1 MSLAGFSCQSITWFE
16 SYLSNRRF
24 QVNIK
29 NKYSN
34 VANIN
39 CGVPQGS
46 ILGPLLFLL
55 YVNDMP
61 QAVDCKLFLYAV
73 DSCLVYQHRDAK
85 AIETKLNNNFS
96 SVCNWF
102 VDNKLSIHFG
112 EDKTKCILFGTKKRL
127 KKDINLN
134 IRYGTVHIKQ
144 YHTVSYLGCV
154 LDENLS
160 GEPMALQVIK
170 KINTRLR
177 FLYRKNRFLSQ
188 PLRRLLCNAIIQPHF
203 DYGCSAWYPYLN
215 KSLKKKLQTLQ
226 NKCIRFC
233 LNLNNRDHIGLTEF
247 EKINWLPINDRFE
260 QCISSTTFKFFNKRS
275 PAYMNDVFKPAGH
288 PNTNT
293 RASFIK
299 LIQPLRNTNYGQKTL
314 SYLAANTWNS
324 LPVSLKATDGLNTY
338 KDKIKKHFLNK
349 IKNNES
355 DMSSN
360 F

>member
-1 MSLAGFSCQSITWFE
+1 MILIDLQKAFDTVNHDILLKKMYLAGFSCQSITWFE
-16 SYLSNRRF
+16 SNLSNRRF

-55 YVNDMP
+55 HVNDMP
-61 QAVDCKLFLYAV
+61 QAVDCELFLYAD

-85 AIETKLNNNFS
+85 AIEKNLNNNFS
-96 SVCNWF
+96 SICNWF
-102 VDNKLSIHFG
+102 VDNRLSIHFG
-112 EDKTKCILFGTKKRL
+112 EDKTKCILFGTKKQL
-127 KKDINLN
+127 KKHINLN
-134 IRYGTVHIKQ
+134 MKYVTVHIKQ
-144 YHTVSYLGCV
+144 YHTVSYLGYV

-177 FLYRKNRFLSQ
+177 FLYRKNRFLSL

-203 DYGCSAWYPYLN
+203 DYGCSAWYPSLN

-226 NKCIRFC
+226 NKCISFC
-233 LNLNNRDHIGLTEF
+233 SNLNNRDHIGSTEF

-260 QCISSTTFKFFNKRS
+260 QCIS
-275 PAYMNDVFKPAGH
+275 
-288 PNTNT
+288 
-293 RASFIK
+293 
-299 LIQPLRNTNYGQKTL
+299 
-314 SYLAANTWNS
+314 
-324 LPVSLKATDGLNTY
+324 
-338 KDKIKKHFLNK
+338 
-349 IKNNES
+349 
-355 DMSSN
+355 
-360 F
+360 

>member
-1 MSLAGFSCQSITWFE
+1 MAIPVTQICNLSIKLSHFPHDCKLAKLKPLYKKGSKTDPKNYRPISLLPIVSKIIEKIIHDQTMEYLTDNKILYRYQSGFRKNHSTDTCLSYLTDKILTGFDSGLLTGMILIDLQKAFDTINHDILLKKMSLAGFSCQSITWFE

-61 QAVDCKLFLYAV
+61 QAVDCELFLYAD

-112 EDKTKCILFGTKKRL
+112 EDKTKCILFGTKKQL
-127 KKDINLN
+127 KKDNNLN
-134 IRYGTVHIKQ
+134 IRYDTVHIKQ
-144 YHTVSYLGCV
+144 YHTVSYLGCI

-160 GEPMALQVIK
+160 GEPMARYIL
-170 KINTRLR
+170 L
-177 FLYRKNRFLSQ
+177 
-188 PLRRLLCNAIIQPHF
+188 LRR
-203 DYGCSAWYPYLN
+203 
-215 KSLKKKLQTLQ
+215 
-226 NKCIRFC
+226 
-233 LNLNNRDHIGLTEF
+233 
-247 EKINWLPINDRFE
+247 
-260 QCISSTTFKFFNKRS
+260 
-275 PAYMNDVFKPAGH
+275 
-288 PNTNT
+288 
-293 RASFIK
+293 
-299 LIQPLRNTNYGQKTL
+299 
-314 SYLAANTWNS
+314 
-324 LPVSLKATDGLNTY
+324 
-338 KDKIKKHFLNK
+338 
-349 IKNNES
+349 
-355 DMSSN
+355 
-360 F
+360 